1 VTSNESLGS
10 AGDLELQQVSGS
22 DKTYIASINFESS
35 RSGTPAEEVR
45 NDDRLLNGTLM
56 VSAKYNNTKFK
67 TLMKGR
73 LDLPKDNA
81 LFTTFTE

>member
-1 VTSNESLGS
+1 VLAVNPAKFSVTSNESLGS
-10 AGDLELQQVSGS
+10 AGDLYELQQVSGS

-35 RSGTPAEEVR
+35 RSQVHLLKKLR

-67 TLMKGR
+67 ELHER
-73 LDLPKDNA
+73 
-81 LFTTFTE
+81 